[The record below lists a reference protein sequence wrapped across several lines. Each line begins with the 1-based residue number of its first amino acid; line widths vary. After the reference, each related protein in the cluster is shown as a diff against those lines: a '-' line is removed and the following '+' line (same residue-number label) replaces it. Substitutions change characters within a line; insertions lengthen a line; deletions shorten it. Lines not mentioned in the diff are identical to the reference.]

1 MYFEAL
7 ASGGGSDWY
16 YTILMKA
23 PLGAK
28 ITVDDGDEEVEAT
41 GAGMDTIIGIP
52 VHNDSSTYTVSVE
65 MNGLTAPT
73 SSITTPATSGGIS
86 SIVEVPFAKISLTYD
101 DEFRGQSMSMTDGT
115 HTASPSPVLP
125 VLGNTVDVYVPY
137 TGNWTLEAT
146 DPVSGNQF
154 NSSPNPVPIV
164 SLDQTINAG
173 LYVIPDGKT
182 VLPVNDIETWLLC
195 ADIKDV
201 SYTTLAEV
209 LADEDVLRRLLTDDN
224 AIDYLKRSTGW
235 INSGLVP
242 SLTSD
247 NGKITVSS
255 NYSQYSYPYKA
266 FDGNWDKSPLIPE
279 NNGWC
284 SNGLTN
290 QWIAYEFDT
299 PQNIRSIKIRDGQ
312 QLIGSAPGALTINN
326 FKVQYSDI
334 GGNNDADWTDEGTA
348 LQYTG
353 TTGVLVTAQSFNLT
367 DKGEHKYWRVY
378 FIDAPSNV
386 NISIANLQFYE
397 YSYEG
402 IPESETAMS
411 YIGAYDYAADTLLS
425 DSDWFDAL
433 YTSEYSEKVITT
445 VPTMTDDTHP
455 SGECFY
461 GWANVGTES
470 PSDYRNP
477 YLAFDGDDTTRCFT
491 KYANPSYD
499 QWIGYDFKKPIRV
512 VAARLINCNWSGTY
526 RAKNVFIKASN
537 DRNTYT
543 AISSDYTMP
552 ESSDPQII
560 KFNNN
565 LTAYNNWAVHIK
577 DAYVGTDSGT
587 GINEIQ
593 FYGREAGGVQTLL
606 KAAGVAR
613 PYTTLEELLA
623 DKEALAMVIGSHAAI
638 DYLVTV
644 KDWIDEF
651 TSNEMAMLFIGGDNY
666 AADTLL
672 GDADWAGGIAA
683 SSYVDYVLNSKVPK
697 MSSNTSPKGRVF
709 YASQNATYVA
719 YRAFN
724 DTKNWTTN
732 VGQTPPVYIGYIF
745 ETPTTLKYLYCTEWG
760 YSSGGFIDNF
770 VVQGSPDTTNGV
782 DGTWD
787 DLSEAITFPS
797 TGASAPHS
805 LVINN
810 NTPYKA
816 YRLYSTTAT
825 VGSAGSIQFY
835 CRDDVTEG
843 VHIFSAASDTIYDQ
857 DNNVI
862 ATTDTSGHA
871 LVSKSSLPNGTYTL
885 RSTVAKDPDNLSN
898 DFTKVVK
905 VTDDTKAIFL
915 MPDNT
920 LYWYGFEDSGLEDC
934 NAANGWTTSAA
945 YGTNGPTRNTQCLFM
960 NTGSNAD
967 QGVGTKNVIKS
978 AGNVNAIAKGT
989 SLISGANY
997 FGVISASVGS
1007 KIVHGSAVTEY
1018 IEFTGTGSIK
1028 KFTQDVSSLSNFY
1041 TSVWTTY
1048 GGVMDVYG
1056 FWLDKHNPLANFF
1069 SAANDLIYY
1078 ISGGVHVPVAKT
1090 NSLGEAVIDFGDIP
1104 AGATLYSSV
1113 AKDPDDPNL
1122 SNPYTKAFSPVN
1134 GKFYLM
1140 PDQVAYWWGW
1150 KDNCELVSTENGWT
1164 GGVYT
1169 FAPSNV
1175 TFYDNYIYLP
1185 EGAYH
1190 VYNGIGSKIALHGSS
1205 AKQIISMP
1213 TQSTYILR
1221 PGAESTKICAPG
1233 YEGNHTIPSY
1243 YMNDDAKSLSE
1254 GDYYLSVANMQS
1266 YGSYNIY
1273 ALWIE

>member
-52 VHNDSSTYTVSVE
+52 VHDDSSTYTVSVE

-154 NSSPNPVPIV
+154 NSSPNPVPVV

-461 GWANVGTES
+461 GWANVGTQA
-470 PSDYRNP
+470 SDYRDP

-491 KYANPSYD
+491 KYYNPSYD

-512 VAARLINCNWSGTY
+512 VAARLINCYWSGTY

-593 FYGREAGGVQTLL
+593 FYGRQAAGVQTLL

-613 PYTTLEELLA
+613 PYTTLDELLA

-672 GDADWAGGIAA
+672 DDADWAEGIFN
-683 SSYVDYVLNSKVPK
+683 SEYVDLVFNAQVPK
-697 MSSNTSPKGRVF
+697 MTDYTVPEGRAFASSEQSPTSYGRAYNVFDKLLPSGSTGRWFANTKTDAYVGYEFKSPQVIKAFKIEGVTFGSEVRVKNFRIEASNTDDFSSPAILYTGLNPSGSDN
-709 YASQNATYVA
+709 YSDI
-719 YRAFN
+719 FN
-724 DTKNWTTN
+724 NT
-732 VGQTPPVYIGYIF
+732 
-745 ETPTTLKYLYCTEWG
+745 
-760 YSSGGFIDNF
+760 
-770 VVQGSPDTTNGV
+770 
-782 DGTWD
+782 
-787 DLSEAITFPS
+787 
-797 TGASAPHS
+797 
-805 LVINN
+805 
-810 NTPYKA
+810 TPYKF
-816 YRLYSTTAT
+816 YRVFVLDNYA
-825 VGSAGSIQFY
+825 SANPVSINEVQFY
-835 CRDDVTEG
+835 GREDVTEG

-898 DFTKVVK
+898 DFTKVVE
-905 VTDDTKAIFL
+905 VTDATKCIML

-920 LYWYGFEDSGLEDC
+920 LYWYGYSDSDMEIC
-934 NAANGWTTSAA
+934 STANGWATGHGSYSLIDPTFNTNSVVCDVPAYNVA
-945 YGTNGPTRNTQCLFM
+945 GYGTKTAKDYDNATAHLIDKTADTDQIFM
-960 NTGSNAD
+960 YST
-967 QGVGTKNVIKS
+967 VKNNMLQPSYVLV
-978 AGNVNAIAKGT
+978 AEGGNVMKHQTATINGVALYLAFYAGFQ
-989 SLISGANY
+989 GA
-997 FGVISASVGS
+997 
-1007 KIVHGSAVTEY
+1007 AVY
-1018 IEFTGTGSIK
+1018 
-1028 KFTQDVSSLSNFY
+1028 
-1041 TSVWTTY
+1041 
-1048 GGVMDVYG
+1048 
-1056 FWLDKHNPLANFF
+1056 
-1069 SAANDLIYY
+1069 
-1078 ISGGVHVPVAKT
+1078 KT
-1090 NSLGEAVIDFGDIP
+1090 
-1104 AGATLYSSV
+1104 
-1113 AKDPDDPNL
+1113 
-1122 SNPYTKAFSPVN
+1122 
-1134 GKFYLM
+1134 M
-1140 PDQVAYWWGW
+1140 
-1150 KDNCELVSTENGWT
+1150 
-1164 GGVYT
+1164 
-1169 FAPSNV
+1169 
-1175 TFYDNYIYLP
+1175 
-1185 EGAYH
+1185 
-1190 VYNGIGSKIALHGSS
+1190 
-1205 AKQIISMP
+1205 
-1213 TQSTYILR
+1213 
-1221 PGAESTKICAPG
+1221 
-1233 YEGNHTIPSY
+1233 
-1243 YMNDDAKSLSE
+1243 
-1254 GDYYLSVANMQS
+1254 
-1266 YGSYNIY
+1266 Y

>member
-52 VHNDSSTYTVSVE
+52 VHDDSSTYTVSVE

-154 NSSPNPVPIV
+154 NSSPNPVPVV

-235 INSGLVP
+235 SVNPGLVP
-242 SLTSD
+242 IMIDATHPEGEAGCYPSAFVGSEDYSGWRAFTRDNTLSGAIPNQFGGVIWYKFNSD
-247 NGKITVSS
+247 CNI
-255 NYSQYSYPYKA
+255 KA
-266 FDGNWDKSPLIPE
+266 FDIYHLDRNSRAIRNNVQLVGSNDGTNWTNIGSEFTMSGTNVTDYFTVD
-279 NNGWC
+279 NNSEYLYWGIKIVGSSSGHEI
-284 SNGLTN
+284 SNGYGYHI
-290 QWIAYEFDT
+290 QF
-299 PQNIRSIKIRDGQ
+299 
-312 QLIGSAPGALTINN
+312 
-326 FKVQYSDI
+326 YSR
-334 GGNNDADWTDEGTA
+334 
-348 LQYTG
+348 
-353 TTGVLVTAQSFNLT
+353 T
-367 DKGEHKYWRVY
+367 DKG
-378 FIDAPSNV
+378 ITGN
-386 NISIANLQFYE
+386 
-397 YSYEG
+397 
-402 IPESETAMS
+402 ETAMS
-411 YIGAYDYAADTLLS
+411 YISAYDYAADTLLS

-477 YLAFDGDDTTRCFT
+477 YLAFDGDDATRCFT

-593 FYGREAGGVQTLL
+593 FYGRQAAGVQTLL
-606 KAAGVAR
+606 KAAGVDR
-613 PYTTLEELLA
+613 PYTTLEELFA
-623 DKEALAMVIGSHAAI
+623 DKEALATVIGSHAAI

-651 TSNEMAMLFIGGDNY
+651 TSDETAMLFIGGDNY

-672 GDADWAGGIAA
+672 GDSDWSDAIYKSEYAEL
-683 SSYVDYVLNSKVPK
+683 VLTMVPK
-697 MSSNTSPKGRVF
+697 MTSNTTPSGVASSSAIGQYTYMLFDRDETGYARYQSNSPNVS
-709 YASQNATYVA
+709 YAQYEFPDPVVITKA
-719 YRAFN
+719 YFTSEPFN
-724 DTKNWTTN
+724 FS
-732 VGQTPPVYIGYIF
+732 I
-745 ETPTTLKYLYCTEWG
+745 
-760 YSSGGFIDNF
+760 SGSN
-770 VVQGSPDTTNGV
+770 
-782 DGTWD
+782 DG
-787 DLSEAITFPS
+787 ITFTSLLEVTSRTSDNMYDIPNS
-797 TGASAPHS
+797 TAYKYYRITQIAAYSAAAN
-805 LVINN
+805 LGWVE
-810 NTPYKA
+810 
-816 YRLYSTTAT
+816 
-825 VGSAGSIQFY
+825 IQFY
-835 CRDDVTEG
+835 GREDVTEG

-857 DNNVI
+857 NNNVI
-862 ATTDTSGHA
+862 ATTDTSGYA
-871 LVSKSSLPNGTYTL
+871 FVSKSLLPNGTYTL
-885 RSTVAKDPDNLSN
+885 RSTKAKDPDNLSN
-898 DFTKVVK
+898 DFTKVVN
-905 VTDDTKAIFL
+905 VTDATKAIVL
-915 MPDNT
+915 MPDKVIYWFGYKDTRYNDWSIQGVAGAYLSNT
-920 LYWYGFEDSGLEDC
+920 GATNGYAPTVAMNTYNINIAMSPAASGDGYIHAGYARFQNIDISDFDTFKVITGPVVYTTESYNIKQAFCLSTTNYVRFDATSDDRLYSISRTNETEITITAY
-934 NAANGWTTSAA
+934 A
-945 YGTNGPTRNTQCLFM
+945 YGTINP
-960 NTGSNAD
+960 
-967 QGVGTKNVIKS
+967 
-978 AGNVNAIAKGT
+978 GNITIRAI
-989 SLISGANY
+989 
-997 FGVISASVGS
+997 
-1007 KIVHGSAVTEY
+1007 
-1018 IEFTGTGSIK
+1018 
-1028 KFTQDVSSLSNFY
+1028 
-1041 TSVWTTY
+1041 Y
-1048 GGVMDVYG
+1048 G
-1056 FWLDKHNPLANFF
+1056 
-1069 SAANDLIYY
+1069 
-1078 ISGGVHVPVAKT
+1078 
-1090 NSLGEAVIDFGDIP
+1090 E
-1104 AGATLYSSV
+1104 
-1113 AKDPDDPNL
+1113 
-1122 SNPYTKAFSPVN
+1122 
-1134 GKFYLM
+1134 
-1140 PDQVAYWWGW
+1140 
-1150 KDNCELVSTENGWT
+1150 
-1164 GGVYT
+1164 
-1169 FAPSNV
+1169 
-1175 TFYDNYIYLP
+1175 
-1185 EGAYH
+1185 
-1190 VYNGIGSKIALHGSS
+1190 
-1205 AKQIISMP
+1205 
-1213 TQSTYILR
+1213 
-1221 PGAESTKICAPG
+1221 
-1233 YEGNHTIPSY
+1233 
-1243 YMNDDAKSLSE
+1243 
-1254 GDYYLSVANMQS
+1254 
-1266 YGSYNIY
+1266 
-1273 ALWIE
+1273 